1 MCFGLN
7 MSSVVLRDKVAE
19 KDLVML
25 NTLTRRTLVVAAMAL
40 SVATAFAQSAASQAK
55 FTPAVFA
62 AAQAA
67 GKPVIVEVSA
77 PWCPTCKAQAPI
89 IQSLTAKPEFKN
101 ITVLKV
107 DFDSQ
112 KDVLKTLNV
121 SMQSTLIAFKGKT
134 ETSRST
140 GDTTATGIE
149 KLFKSAI

>member
-1 MCFGLN
+1 MV
-7 MSSVVLRDKVAE
+7 SVIWRN
-19 KDLVML
+19 KDALEDFMML
-25 NTLTRRTLVVAAMAL
+25 NALTRRTFIAVAFSL
-40 SVATAFAQSAASQAK
+40 SATAAFAQSTATEAK
-55 FTPAVFA
+55 FTPAAFA

-67 GKPVIVEVSA
+67 GKPIVVEVTA

-89 IQSLTAKPEFKN
+89 IKSLTSKPEFRN
-101 ITVLKV
+101 VTVLKV

-121 SMQSTLIAFKGKT
+121 AQQSTLIAFKGKA

-140 GDTTATGIE
+140 GDTTAAGIE

>member
-1 MCFGLN
+1 MEDFKMSN
-7 MSSVVLRDKVAE
+7 MLS
-19 KDLVML
+19 
-25 NTLTRRTLVVAAMAL
+25 RRTILALVL
-40 SVATAFAQSAASQAK
+40 SLSATTSFAQSTATEAK
-55 FTPAVFA
+55 FTPAAFA

-67 GKPVIVEVSA
+67 GKPIVVEVSA

-89 IQSLTAKPEFKN
+89 IKSLSTKPEFRN
-101 ITVLKV
+101 VTILKV

-121 SMQSTLIAFKGKT
+121 AQQSTLIAFKGKA

-140 GDTTATGIE
+140 GDTTSAGIE